1 MPVWSG
7 IQTSN
12 QSQAHW
18 HSNSVVHLW
27 LLPSLR
33 IGLLFILCSVFHR
46 LPVLLLFSLW
56 QLPSV
61 RIVRRPFCF
70 QSGAV
75 ATSPTNFNSQRHWKC
90 NHTKLLPTSLGR
102 ASGRGWRIKKLNMNK
117 HRRMSVFEK
126 PLSGWQ
132 LINSFHC
139 CGDHFLTLFSGKC
152 EGTANTVYCY
162 PFSLDIHTGL
172 L

>member
-70 QSGAV
+70 QSEAV
-75 ATSPTNFNSQRHWKC
+75 ATSPTNFNSRYHWKC
-90 NHTKLLPTSLGR
+90 NHTKLLPTS
-102 ASGRGWRIKKLNMNK
+102 SGRGWRIKKWNMDK